1 MGNIFGNSFINLKAL
16 NSDRRG
22 LLLLRELL
30 APKLRSLEPC
40 HGKNKLKHFTFEK
53 EINVNNSHSGVIY
66 LKQL

>member
-22 LLLLRELL
+22 LLLLRELP

-40 HGKNKLKHFTFEK
+40 HGKQLKHFTFEK